1 MLEVQNKSDP
11 EIKFLEKDSGIFS
24 VTGLVP
30 GTKYQ
35 LIVTARNN
43 HGPSKPLYLDVETF
57 LLPSEL
63 IAETKVK
70 EGLSSYDQDISVV
83 SVIVTFLSVLVTAV
97 ILLIIFLRLR
107 SRGTLSSPIVSMTLI
122 PKNRCEEQ
130 QHLNNSQDT
139 ENTFFTAGTQ
149 HGHHQVGY
157 LYTLLR

>member
-1 MLEVQNKSDP
+1 MVTCKTAHGPDDQVKLVLEVQNKSDP

-24 VTGLVP
+24 VTGLVQ

-70 EGLSSYDQDISVV
+70 EGLSSYDQEISVV
-83 SVIVTFLSVLVTAV
+83 SVIVTFLSLLVTAV
-97 ILLIIFLRLR
+97 ILLIIFLRL
-107 SRGTLSSPIVSMTLI
+107 
-122 PKNRCEEQ
+122 
-130 QHLNNSQDT
+130 
-139 ENTFFTAGTQ
+139 
-149 HGHHQVGY
+149 
-157 LYTLLR
+157 